1 FQDMCLDR
9 LGILA
14 QRLRF
19 VLRTTNEKPLRQRP
33 LVPSPGRYQ
42 SSPKAARR
50 TGPVANAARARDTS
64 SSDPW
69 ITFVDLDRKETL
81 HRLVKEQRRIGA
93 YLVVLIFDDFAVTT
107 RSSAGELSDGHG
119 LEHRS
124 LRAEQRLPAFGFRVI
139 LSAFNMPDRVYL
151 HPIDPGLL

>member
-1 FQDMCLDR
+1 M
-9 LGILA
+9 
-14 QRLRF
+14 
-19 VLRTTNEKPLRQRP
+19 
-33 LVPSPGRYQ
+33 
-42 SSPKAARR
+42 
-50 TGPVANAARARDTS
+50 ANAARARDTS

-107 RSSAGELSDGHG
+107 RSSAGELSDGDG

-151 HPIDPGLL
+151 HPIDPGLLPGAHNAIHTCLRLKPRERITIITDSVGETSTNAADAWPNAQA